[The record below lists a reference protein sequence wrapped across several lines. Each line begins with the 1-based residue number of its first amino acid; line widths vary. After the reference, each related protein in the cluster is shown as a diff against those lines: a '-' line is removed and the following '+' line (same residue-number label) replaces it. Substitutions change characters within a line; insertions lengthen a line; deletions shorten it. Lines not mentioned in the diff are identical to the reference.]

1 MTIPQGNFVALQA
14 LKPKE
19 YKIGDL
25 YLQMTD
31 YLIKKGEA
39 DKAAKI
45 KAAEEDE
52 KREK

>member
-1 MTIPQGNFVALQA
+1 MAIPQGNFVALQA

-31 YLIKKGEA
+31 YLIISSVYIVKT
-39 DKAAKI
+39 D
-45 KAAEEDE
+45 
-52 KREK
+52 

>member
-1 MTIPQGNFVALQA
+1 MAIPQGNFVALQA

-31 YLIKKGEA
+31 YLIKGLN
-39 DKAAKI
+39 D
-45 KAAEEDE
+45 EDSNSN
-52 KREK
+52 